1 MSSGSGAFGV
11 NGGYSQSAGGYY
23 VTTASLMSQ
32 FMTYSGGSGSGG
44 ATTVGTMALYS
55 ASAPAGENF
64 STLINAS
71 GKVLRDMG
79 VRVVSA
85 GRTFRKFQ
93 ALAPVASTSNGI
105 VGNVAGTVN
114 PGYVTGYLEVGSPYT
129 LGTGSGAVPPAIV
142 KAF

>member
-23 VTTASLMSQ
+23 ITTASIQSQ
-32 FMTYSGGSGSGG
+32 FLTYTGGSGSGG
-44 ATTVGTMALYS
+44 ATSVGNFGAYY
-55 ASAPAGENF
+55 APAGENF

-71 GKVLRDMG
+71 GKLIRDMG

-93 ALAPVASTSNGI
+93 AVRTDAGLSTGGV
-105 VGNVAGTVN
+105 VGAGAGTVN
-114 PGYVTGYLEVGSPYT
+114 PGYITGYIEVGSPYT
-129 LGTGSGAVPPAIV
+129 LGPNGMTVPTIARF
-142 KAF
+142 A